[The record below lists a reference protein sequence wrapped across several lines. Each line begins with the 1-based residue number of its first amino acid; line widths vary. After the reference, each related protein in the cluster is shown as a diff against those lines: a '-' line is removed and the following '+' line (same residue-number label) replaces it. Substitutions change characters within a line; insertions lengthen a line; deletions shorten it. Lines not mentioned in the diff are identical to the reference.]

1 MKATMNK
8 KFIVMGSTL
17 LLSAAML
24 AQDNSG
30 GSTPATTGTPTA
42 SAPVHKNPTINQRK
56 RNQQR
61 RIRQGVRSGE
71 LTKGET
77 GKLERQEHALNR
89 EERNMR
95 KVNNGHLT
103 KQDRKTLHQQQN
115 HLSKEIYKDKHNNR
129 KRAG

>member
-1 MKATMNK
+1 MNK
-8 KFIVMGSTL
+8 IFIAMGSTL

-24 AQDNSG
+24 AQDSSG
-30 GSTPATTGTPTA
+30 GSTPATTSTPA
-42 SAPVHKNPTINQRK
+42 HKPTINQRK
-56 RNQQR
+56 HYQQR
-61 RIRQGVRSGE
+61 RIRQGVKSGE

-77 GKLERQEHALNR
+77 RKIEKQEHALNR

-103 KQDRKTLHQQQN
+103 KQDRKTLQQQQN

-129 KRAG
+129 KRAGAGGK

>member
-1 MKATMNK
+1 MNK
-8 KFIVMGSTL
+8 TLIAMGSTL

-24 AQDNSG
+24 AQDSSG
-30 GSTPATTGTPTA
+30 GSTPATTTTPA
-42 SAPVHKNPTINQRK
+42 HKNATINQRK
-56 RNQQR
+56 HYQQH
-61 RIRQGVRSGE
+61 RIRQGVKSGE
-71 LTKGET
+71 LTKGEAK
-77 GKLERQEHALNR
+77 KLEKQEHALNR

-129 KRAG
+129 KRTGAGK

>member
-1 MKATMNK
+1 MTK
-8 KFIVMGSTL
+8 KLIVMGSTL

-24 AQDNSG
+24 AQDSSG
-30 GSTPATTGTPTA
+30 GATPANTGTPNTN
-42 SAPVHKNPTINQRK
+42 APVHKHPTINQRK
-56 RNQQR
+56 HNQQR

-77 GKLERQEHALNR
+77 KKLEKQEHALNR

-103 KQDRKTLHQQQN
+103 RQDRKTLHQQQN

-129 KRAG
+129 KRTGAGGK